1 MQVKKKRISLIGG
14 FSAMLGFSPEDLD
27 AIDNIEM
34 QETKE
39 KEERMNFRLNRLPY
53 MFYPEDVYLDK
64 WNLLITIVLLFTS
77 IVTPARIAFVQDD
90 TSTWIIIN
98 IIVDLLFT
106 IDIIVVFNSAF
117 YTEDFQITDDRK
129 EIAL

>member
-1 MQVKKKRISLIGG
+1 
-14 FSAMLGFSPEDLD
+14 MLGFSPEDLD

-90 TSTWIIIN
+90 TSAWIIIN